1 MIIQIAID
9 GPAGAGKS
17 TIAKLLA
24 ENLGITYLDTGA
36 MYRALTWKVLKEAI
50 DLNDEKLIISTA
62 KNITIEINQKSVFID
77 NQDITEA
84 IREPIISQN
93 VSQVAQIA
101 EVREIMVKLQRKIG
115 EEKSIVM
122 DGRDIGTHVLPD
134 ANYKFF
140 LTATVDERARRRA
153 LELNL
158 KGFPSDIEEIK
169 KEIIRRDNIDTTR
182 KASPLKPAA
191 DAKII
196 DTTNLT
202 IDEIIDQLIN
212 IISKGE

>member
-1 MIIQIAID
+1 V
-9 GPAGAGKS
+9 
-17 TIAKLLA
+17 LLCFSR
-24 ENLGITYLDTGA
+24 EELHQPHLLLPKPFYKVHLLHHLI
-36 MYRALTWKVLKEAI
+36 WKVLKEAI

>member
-153 LELNL
+153 LAVSYTHL
-158 KGFPSDIEEIK
+158 
-169 KEIIRRDNIDTTR
+169 
-182 KASPLKPAA
+182 
-191 DAKII
+191 
-196 DTTNLT
+196 
-202 IDEIIDQLIN
+202 Q
-212 IISKGE
+212 